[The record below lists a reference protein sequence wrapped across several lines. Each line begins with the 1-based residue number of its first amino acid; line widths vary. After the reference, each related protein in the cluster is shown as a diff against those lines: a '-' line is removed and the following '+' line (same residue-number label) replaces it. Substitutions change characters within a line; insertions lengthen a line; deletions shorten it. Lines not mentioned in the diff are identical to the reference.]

1 MSQFQFTR
9 FNYLPPVIKNLLI
22 LNGLVYLAQITLPV
36 VNENIGLYLFNSA
49 HFQPYQIVS
58 HMFAHGSF
66 LHIFLNMFALW
77 MFGAVLENVWGPKR
91 FLTFYLVCGLGA
103 AVLHTAVNYIEY
115 SQAIA
120 HLTQQEI
127 YDIKTASVE
136 VLNKKYAFN
145 PFLEKA
151 FYAQNSPAVGASGAI
166 FGLLVAFGMLF
177 PNTIIYIYAIL
188 PLKAKYFV
196 IIYIGLELYAGFI
209 NSPGDNVAHFAH
221 LGGALFGFILVKY
234 WGRSKRTFY

>member
-1 MSQFQFTR
+1 MAQFQFPR
-9 FNYLPPVIKNLLI
+9 FNFLPPVIKNLLI
-22 LNGLVYLAQITLPV
+22 LNGLVYLAQITIPA
-36 VNENIGLYLFNSA
+36 VNENVGLYLFNSE
-49 HFQPYQIVS
+49 HFKPFQIVT

-103 AVLHTAVNYIEY
+103 ALLQSVTSYIEY
-115 SQAIA
+115 SQAIS
-120 HLTQQEI
+120 HLTAEQI
-127 YDIKTASVE
+127 NLVKTASVE
-136 VLNKKYAFN
+136 YLNDHANLNQYMERAY
-145 PFLEKA
+145 
-151 FYAQNSPAVGASGAI
+151 YAQNSPAVGASGAV

-177 PNTIIYIYAIL
+177 PNTLIYIYAIV

-196 IIYIGLELYAGFI
+196 LIYIGLELYSGFL

-221 LGGALFGFILVKY
+221 LGGALFGFILVRLWRKDK
-234 WGRSKRTFY
+234 KRFY